1 MFAPTFS
8 SRLDIPSTP
17 VSFLTF
23 NTFKTFSTSS
33 AVINWIWNWCKWFW
47 GIIHLINNCRII
59 LSANVSFFPT
69 DTKNSLKIFDLSLAS
84 FLVRLFSDGRLF
96 FPSNCFKCFQ
106 VSWHFP
112 SFSWKCVLNYFCF
125 CLLNFDVTK
134 LRKHL
139 HELHRSWSFHL
150 MANLCTRSLSLFSC
164 RISFVNQ
171 PFVVH

>member
-8 SRLDIPSTP
+8 SRLGTPSTQ
-17 VSFLTF
+17 VAFLTF
-23 NTFKTFSTSS
+23 NNFFHIFSCNQLNLKLMQ
-33 AVINWIWNWCKWFW
+33 VILRNHPSHKQLPNYPICECKFLSNRYKKLIEDIWFV
-47 GIIHLINNCRII
+47 L
-59 LSANVSFFPT
+59 SFF
-69 DTKNSLKIFDLSLAS
+69 SGQVIFW
-84 FLVRLFSDGRLF
+84 FL
-96 FPSNCFKCFQ
+96 Q

-112 SFSWKCVLNYFCF
+112 SFSWKCVLKYFCF
-125 CLLNFDVTK
+125 CLFNFDVTK